1 LLAVAV
7 ALCAAACVRPS
18 VHDDPPNILLISID
32 ALRADHLSSYG
43 YDRLTSPGLDALA
56 ARGTRFSYAFAN
68 THGTPPSHTTLLSST
83 YQETHRVGFG
93 NAETKRG
100 NYAIP
105 DEVELVQEILQ
116 RSGWHTVAVT
126 GGGYMSA
133 DFGYE
138 RGFDFF
144 SDRARG
150 VEEGARTLAEKLVSS
165 GQSQR
170 PVFALLHTYQVH
182 SPYTPPEGFDRLFG
196 EYSGSIEPTNEA
208 LIAVQG
214 EAGRR
219 LDRSDFD
226 YLESLYDGEIRY
238 TDGVLDHLFTEL
250 GSEGFLENTVVIVTS
265 DHGEEFGD
273 HGGLLH
279 GGKLFDELLRVPL
292 IISGGG
298 IAAGVV
304 EPALVSFVD
313 IAPTILSIA
322 GLPIPDTMEGR
333 NLFDRSR
340 SMGWAEQKIFA
351 QYGDQLYC
359 LRTPRWK
366 LIHRPGNN
374 GLRLF
379 DLRRDPGERRNVHSR
394 HPELALRMLD
404 ELETWRNSRP
414 RLDLAPDLKEELST
428 EKIEELRALGYV
440 D

>member
-1 LLAVAV
+1 LAVALFVV
-7 ALCAAACVRPS
+7 ACAKSPINDV
-18 VHDDPPNILLISID
+18 PPNILLISID

-56 ARGTRFSYAFAN
+56 ARGTRFSHAFAN
-68 THGTPPSHTTLLSST
+68 THGTPPSHTTLLSSL

-93 NAETKRG
+93 NRATTG
-100 NYAIP
+100 GDHAIP

-116 RSGWHTVAVT
+116 RSGWRTVAVT

-133 DFGYE
+133 EFGYA

-150 VEEGARTLAEKLVSS
+150 VQEGARTLLEALIES
-165 GQSQR
+165 GKNDR

-182 SPYTPPEGFDRLFG
+182 SPYAPPEGFDRLFG
-196 EYSGSIEPTNEA
+196 EYAGNIEPTNEA

-214 EAGRR
+214 EA
-219 LDRSDFD
+219 DRKLERTDFD

-238 TDGVLDHLFTEL
+238 TDGVLDQLFSDL
-250 GSEGFLENTVVIVTS
+250 GEAGFLENTVVIVTS

-292 IISGGG
+292 IVSGVG
-298 IAAGVV
+298 IALGVV
-304 EPALVSFVD
+304 DPALVSFVD

-322 GLPIPDTMEGR
+322 GLPVPDSMEGR

-340 SMGWAEQKIFA
+340 STGWAEQKVFA

-359 LRTPRWK
+359 VRTPRWK
-366 LIHRPGNN
+366 LIHRPRNDGVQ
-374 GLRLF
+374 LY
-379 DLRRDPGERRNVHSR
+379 DLQRDPGERRNIRKR
-394 HPELALRMLD
+394 HPELTLRLLG
-404 ELETWRNSRP
+404 EIETWRSTRPQLDFAP
-414 RLDLAPDLKEELST
+414 RLTEELSI